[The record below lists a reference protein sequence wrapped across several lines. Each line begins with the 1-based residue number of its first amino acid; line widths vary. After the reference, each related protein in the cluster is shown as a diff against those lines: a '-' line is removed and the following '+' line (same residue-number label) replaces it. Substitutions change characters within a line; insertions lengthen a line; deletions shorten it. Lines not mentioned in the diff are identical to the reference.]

1 MEHEALR
8 LYTIGHSS
16 RTFDELH
23 ALLDRH
29 GIELLVDVRR
39 FPGSRRQPWFG
50 QDELHDALLERGV
63 GYRHLRELGG
73 RRAGEAG
80 APDEWGG
87 AWRNASFRAYA
98 EHAQSATFRHGI
110 ESLLDLADDARTAIM
125 CSEAVPWRCHRWLVS
140 DVLVARG
147 VEVAHVIG
155 DGPLRAHLISSFARV
170 EPDGRITWPGPESHA
185 RLKVGHAVDVRG
197 APQTRR

>member
-29 GIELLVDVRR
+29 GIELVVDVRR

-50 QDELHDALLERGV
+50 QDHFHDELVERGI

-73 RRAGEAG
+73 RRTAQED
-80 APDEWGG
+80 APCEWGG

-110 ESLLDLADDARTAIM
+110 ETLLDLTDGARTAIM

-140 DVLVARG
+140 DVLAASG
-147 VEVAHVIG
+147 VEVAHVVG
-155 DGPLRAHLISSFARV
+155 DGPLRAHLVSSFADV
-170 EPDGRITWPGPESHA
+170 QPDGRVTWPGPESDA
-185 RLKVGHAVDVRG
+185 RLKLGPAMAPHGAWHRG
-197 APQTRR
+197 

>member
-1 MEHEALR
+1 MDLEALR

-39 FPGSRRQPWFG
+39 FPGSRRQPWFS
-50 QDELHDALLERGV
+50 QDELHDALVERGI

-73 RRAGEAG
+73 RRTADEHATEA
-80 APDEWGG
+80 WGG
-87 AWRNASFRAYA
+87 AWRNTSFRAYA

-110 ESLLDLADDARTAIM
+110 ETLLDLADDARTAIM
-125 CSEAVPWRCHRWLVS
+125 CSEAVPWRCHRWLIS
-140 DVLVARG
+140 DVVAAMG
-147 VEVAHVIG
+147 VDVVHVVG
-155 DGPLRAHLISSFARV
+155 DGAAHEHLVSSFAHV
-170 EPDGRITWPGPESHA
+170 APDGRVTWPGPESDA
-185 RLKVGHAVDVRG
+185 RLRLG
-197 APQTRR
+197 APVVAGTTRQR